1 MALTCSLSPY
11 THTPSE
17 LARSLAR
24 APLPK
29 NSRVRSRDSTPGV
42 FYSQGKVW
50 ARGGRGRGR
59 GAWAGV
65 GGAALS
71 RPPAVVKG
79 ELGGGARTSAEV
91 VKTPASPVETA
102 RACWL
107 DVLWPL
113 PGMQG
118 PWALRER
125 TRTVGQEIQPGASPL
140 PPPPSPPLLPT
151 LLPAPQVLTALSW
164 PLLVATYTLGTPLL
178 ATACSEL
185 WNLSPRVSNSWP
197 PKASCPS

>member
-125 TRTVGQEIQPGASPL
+125 TRTVGHGDPAWRLPL
-140 PPPPSPPLLPT
+140 T
-151 LLPAPQVLTALSW
+151 PAPIPAPVTHFAPSASG
-164 PLLVATYTLGTPLL
+164 PHSALL
-178 ATACSEL
+178 ALAGCHL
-185 WNLSPRVSNSWP
+185 HFGNSFVGHRLQ
-197 PKASCPS
+197 